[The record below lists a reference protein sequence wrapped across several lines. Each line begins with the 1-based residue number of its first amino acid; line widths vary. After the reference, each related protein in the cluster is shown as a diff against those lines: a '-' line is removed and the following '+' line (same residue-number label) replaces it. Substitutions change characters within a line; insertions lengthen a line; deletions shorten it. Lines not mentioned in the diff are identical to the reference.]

1 MVRGGDHGVGC
12 VGQLICIYPYAL
24 LKGLG
29 KARLGFHVGGIVVGD
44 SHGINLDLGLGD
56 LKVRSWNVSWTPGMK
71 LRTQRAK

>member
-1 MVRGGDHGVGC
+1 MCGTINLHLPLRPPQGS
-12 VGQLICIYPYAL
+12 
-24 LKGLG
+24 G